1 MTRRALGVGSGLI
14 AVSLLAWAVVV
25 HQTRGMEMGP
35 SSDLNGF
42 TWYLGLWVAMTA
54 AMMLPS
60 AAPVVL
66 LVDRLS
72 PRATPPFL
80 VGYVVACLITRAAH
94 DAGLASGRATG
105 PLIAAAGLYGLTPL
119 KRSCLRRCRNPLGFL
134 MRHERHGPLATGV
147 LHGGYCVGCCAGLMV
162 VLLAVGMMSV
172 FWMVVVA
179 ALIAAEKT
187 APLGERLVTPIG
199 VALVAAG
206 VL

>member
-80 VGYVVACLITRAAH
+80 VGYVVAWTVYGAVAYLVTRTAH
-94 DAGLASGRATG
+94 DAGLSTARATG

-119 KRSCLRRCRNPLGFL
+119 KRTCLRRCRNPLGFL
-134 MRHERHGPLATGV
+134 MRHERHGP
-147 LHGGYCVGCCAGLMV
+147 H
-162 VLLAVGMMSV
+162 
-172 FWMVVVA
+172 A
-179 ALIAAEKT
+179 APAPTSKRPVPAAENELYRFHSPGKPYAHT
-187 APLGERLVTPIG
+187 GDGNNDGLSREVHDCNKGCIDGIAE
-199 VALVAAG
+199 
-206 VL
+206 